1 MAAIKLR
8 GMTWD
13 HRRAIDPLLAAQHE
27 FGKRHP
33 GIEIDWHTRPLSG
46 FEFTP
51 VDVLA
56 QTYDLIVLDHP
67 FMGRVAQSRCL
78 LPLKTHLPLHDG
90 DFVGPSLATYRMASE
105 IWAVPVDAACQVAVS
120 RPDLMA
126 RIGASA
132 PRDWQQLLALG
143 SMARRHGL
151 WLGIGLKGVH
161 SLMTFFTLMA
171 NLGTPC
177 ATDPLQPLFNAGE
190 AREALGLMRAL
201 LEYCPPK
208 ALDWNSIALH
218 DQMMARGDLVFCPAV
233 YCYATYAEA
242 DHAHPLRFHDFP
254 GPAGPRGSTI
264 GGTGLG
270 VSASCAHPDAALAYA
285 AFAASPETQLLFARH
300 HGQPASRAAWQDET
314 VNARFGGCY
323 RDTRAT
329 MDQCWIRPRYDGYLA
344 FQEAG
349 GDLIESHLRGE
360 MGEADLLDRLLQLHA
375 AASRGGG
382 TVSPPQS

>member
-1 MAAIKLR
+1 MAKIRLK

-13 HRRAIDPLLAAQHE
+13 HRRAIDPLLAAQQIFAE
-27 FGKRHP
+27 RYP
-33 GIEIDWHTRPLSG
+33 EIEITWHSRPLSG

-56 QTYDLIVLDHP
+56 GSYDLIILDHP

-78 LPLKTHLPLHDG
+78 LPLGSSLTLDG
-90 DFVGPSLATYRMASE
+90 DDYVGPSLATYRMAGEVWS
-105 IWAVPVDAACQVAVS
+105 VPVDAACQVAVS

-126 RIGASA
+126 RIGADT
-132 PRDWQQLLALG
+132 PQDWQQLLALG
-143 SMARRHGL
+143 RTARRHDL
-151 WLGIGLKGVH
+151 SLAIGLKGVH

-177 ATDPLQPLFNAGE
+177 ATDPEAPLFDAGA

-201 LEYCPPK
+201 IDFCPPQ

-218 DQMMARGDLVFCPAV
+218 DQMMARADLVFCPAV

-242 DHAHPLRFHDFP
+242 DHPHPLRFHDFP
-254 GPAGPRGSTI
+254 GPMGPRGSTI

-270 VSASCAHPDAALAYA
+270 VSAHCAYPEAALAYA
-285 AFAASPETQLLFARH
+285 QFAAGLETQLLFAQH
-300 HGQPASRAAWQDET
+300 HGQPARRAAWEDAGI
-314 VNARFGGCY
+314 NDRFGGCY
-323 RDTRAT
+323 RNTRAT

-349 GDLIESHLRGE
+349 GDLIEAHLRGGI
-360 MGEADLLDRLLQLHA
+360 GEAALLDRLQHLH
-375 AASRGGG
+375 RG
-382 TVSPPQS
+382 T